1 MIRGLSTPEVNRRR
15 KAYGPNALTEDTQLS
30 VWQRI
35 RALLMQP
42 MFALLLAVALL
53 YVGLGELEDGM
64 ALLLVVL
71 AVLGLTYRQEQK
83 SNEALQALREMAQ
96 PFVTVIRDGQLQK
109 VAVHEIV
116 VGDLLSL
123 MEGQQVG
130 ADARLLESHYLEA
143 DESLLTGESASVA
156 KHVGERVFAGTHVIR
171 GEGLARVTGTG
182 RHSTMGQIGVSLQRI
197 GKTPSPLHR
206 QTARWIHTLAKVVLV
221 LCAVMWLVQGVL
233 HGNWLNGFLAA
244 IVLAMSLLPEEYAVV
259 LSLFPALGA
268 KRLASHGVLT
278 TNIHAIETLGACA
291 VVCTDKTGTLTQ
303 NLMKPEQVVVATA
316 EGLVQTMIHAG
327 GVPAPSTLDVLQ
339 VAVLA
344 SSPRPFDAMEISL
357 REAVAVDTQAYGEI
371 VHSYTI
377 TADLRVVAQAWRS
390 PQARE
395 DQSLFLAAKGAPED
409 VSRLCQLSPSQK
421 ALWMKQVDQMAED
434 GLRIIA
440 VAKCEKAPA
449 RLLANLAVHRFEW
462 LGLIGFRDPIREEI
476 PDAMQ
481 ACAQAGIR
489 VVMITGDHPK
499 TALAIARQ
507 SGMSVEDVVLGDA
520 LDALSPQA
528 LADCVR
534 RQSVFARVSPMVKL
548 KIVQTLKADG
558 KVVAMIGDGVN
569 DAIAMQAADVAVA
582 MGKRG
587 TDVARRTAALIL
599 LEDDFA
605 ALIAGIGHGRTI
617 FTNMQKSMSYLLA
630 VHIPIAGLAI
640 SPMLLNTAP
649 LLLPLHMACLEL
661 VIDPACSVV
670 FENEPA
676 HANAMQVPPRNVKQS
691 VLEREQIQKAVVRG
705 LFALGMVLLCYM
717 YAVGQ
722 TDDLALHR
730 SMVFVTLVMGNIML
744 MTAYRQHQSRASAY
758 GLSNPR
764 MVWLSLG
771 AAGLTLLLIYW
782 PLASELFKFTP
793 LAMNDFMVALLFGAM
808 TGLSRYVAR

>member
-1 MIRGLSTPEVNRRR
+1 
-15 KAYGPNALTEDTQLS
+15 
-30 VWQRI
+30 
-35 RALLMQP
+35 
-42 MFALLLAVALL
+42 
-53 YVGLGELEDGM
+53 
-64 ALLLVVL
+64 
-71 AVLGLTYRQEQK
+71 
-83 SNEALQALREMAQ
+83 
-96 PFVTVIRDGQLQK
+96 
-109 VAVHEIV
+109 
-116 VGDLLSL
+116 
-123 MEGQQVG
+123 
-130 ADARLLESHYLEA
+130 
-143 DESLLTGESASVA
+143 
-156 KHVGERVFAGTHVIR
+156 
-171 GEGLARVTGTG
+171 
-182 RHSTMGQIGVSLQRI
+182 
-197 GKTPSPLHR
+197 
-206 QTARWIHTLAKVVLV
+206 
-221 LCAVMWLVQGVL
+221 
-233 HGNWLNGFLAA
+233 
-244 IVLAMSLLPEEYAVV
+244 MSLLPEEYAVV

-548 KIVQTLKADG
+548 KIVQALKADG